1 MKQRVGEYLEIDD
14 SSPEPVLQ
22 CRKCKHTFCPPNG
35 NFKAHALISERPL
48 NGLGPMY
55 SDTERFVFR
64 EFYCPGCATLL
75 CVDMTLKG
83 SPILWD
89 TQLKV

>member
-1 MKQRVGEYLEIDD
+1 MNQRIGEYLEIDG
-14 SSPEPVLQ
+14 SSGQPEMK
-22 CRKCKHTFCPPNG
+22 CRKCGHGLGPATENYKT
-35 NFKAHALISERPL
+35 HALIHERQL
-48 NGLGPMY
+48 NALGPTY
-55 SDTERFVFR
+55 SDTQRFVFR

-89 TQLKV
+89 TQVKV